1 MEIAAAPLSDYLM
14 AFGMT
19 VLLIVVVVAM
29 HTEALRL
36 IARLP
41 SRRMGINV
49 GLSAMIIC
57 IIVAHC
63 LEAFV
68 FGLGYLISDRLLHIG
83 SLGGN
88 GTLDPFHFLYFS
100 LETYTTQSPGDI
112 YARGPIR
119 LIAAI
124 EPLAGLILI
133 GWSTSFT
140 FIIMRRDWRDRN
152 TAPAPNNSDDFS

>member
-1 MEIAAAPLSDYLM
+1 
-14 AFGMT
+14 
-19 VLLIVVVVAM
+19 
-29 HTEALRL
+29 
-36 IARLP
+36 
-41 SRRMGINV
+41 
-49 GLSAMIIC
+49 MIIC

-68 FGLGYLISDRLLHIG
+68 FGVGYLIGDRWLHIG
-83 SLGGN
+83 SLGGH

-100 LETYTTQSPGDI
+100 LETYTTQSPGDL
-112 YARGPIR
+112 YARGPLR
-119 LIAAI
+119 VIAAI

-152 TAPAPNNSDDFS
+152 TAPALNNVDDDS